1 MDDQQTEIPEDIAA
15 LRRRVEVW
23 RRIRTKRS
31 PMPDE
36 LWQEAARLARTHGYR
51 RVARALRANY
61 DSLKAKVEKA
71 PRTSGA
77 QEPGGESASPA
88 KFVEVSTSEIFAAR
102 PSPVTVVE
110 MMDEAGIRITIRLAE
125 GEKLDVPGLVNAFR
139 GRHA

>member
-23 RRIRTKRS
+23 RRTRTKRS

-36 LWQEAARLARTHGYR
+36 LWQEAARLAKTHGYR

-77 QEPGGESASPA
+77 QEPGGGTASPA
-88 KFVEVSTSEIFAAR
+88 TFVEVSTSEIFAAR
-102 PSPVTVVE
+102 QSPTTVVE
-110 MMDEAGIRITIRLAE
+110 MTDETGVRITIRLAE
-125 GEKLDVPGLVNAFR
+125 GEKLDVPGLVDAFR